1 MKKVGFIGLGLM
13 GAPMAT
19 NVARAGY
26 PLTVFNRTPSKA
38 EALVAL
44 GARVVDSPR
53 LVAQSSDVVITMLS
67 DAQAVRAVAFG
78 EDGLVQGA
86 HPGLVV
92 INMSTISPEETR
104 QIASQLADHHI
115 PMLDAPVMGSVGPA
129 ASGALEILV
138 GGDETVFQENKD
150 LLATMGKNI
159 YYLGPQGSGAQLKLS
174 MNLIVAAQLMC
185 LAEAMVMAAKA
196 GLDLSQVGQII
207 SASNIASNLIARKIN
222 NIVNADFQP
231 AFSLKNMQKDTS
243 LILQNANSLGVA
255 LPAVSVI
262 HSIFTA
268 AKARGYGEQDSSAIY
283 HVLAELAGLGG

>member
-13 GAPMAT
+13 GSPMAA

-26 PLTVFNRTPSKA
+26 PLTVYNRTPSKA

-44 GARVVDSPR
+44 GAKVADSPR
-53 LVAQSSDVVITMLS
+53 LVAQSSEVVITMLS
-67 DAQAVRAVAFG
+67 DAQAVKAVAFG
-78 EDGLVQGA
+78 EDGLVHGA

-104 QIASQLADHHI
+104 EIATQFAAYQIS
-115 PMLDAPVMGSVGPA
+115 MLDAPVMGSIGPA
-129 ASGALEILV
+129 TAGTLEILV
-138 GGDETVFQENKD
+138 GGDEAVFQDNKD

-174 MNLIVAAQLMC
+174 MNLMVAAQLMC
-185 LAEAMVMAAKA
+185 LSEAMVMAAKA

-243 LILQNANSLGVA
+243 LILQNANSLGAA
-255 LPAVSVI
+255 LPATSVI
-262 HSIFTA
+262 HSLFTA
-268 AKARGYGEQDSSAIY
+268 AKECGYGEQDSSAIY
-283 HVLAELAGLGG
+283 RILAELAGLG